1 MWENNCKSILKQF
14 YVNGI
19 THVILMN
26 LNHDNSR
33 MILYGIDKR
42 GKAALILIDFITYE
56 PLAVVSYA
64 HKQVW
69 SIKAMHFAEKSQNTF
84 YTCGV

>member
-1 MWENNCKSILKQF
+1 MA
-14 YVNGI
+14 
-19 THVILMN
+19 

-33 MILYGIDKR
+33 MILYGIDKK
-42 GKAALILIDFITYE
+42 GKAALILIDFITYQ

-69 SIKAMHFAEKSQNTF
+69 SIKAMYFAE
-84 YTCGV
+84 